1 MTIQEFFRFVP
12 ISNDT
17 RTMVVGNGYFNGVDL
32 SSGRFVMADRNVVLN
47 LDKDYELLNVSIYNN
62 ALCLEIR
69 G

>member
-17 RTMVVGNGYFNGVDL
+17 RTMVVGSGYFNGVDL
-32 SSGRFVMADRNVVLN
+32 SSGRFVMTNRNAVLN
-47 LDKDYELLNVSIYNN
+47 LDKDYELLSVSIYNN